1 MSKYIGKRIVP
12 KHCGEWKKEVAY
24 EMLSIVL
31 DKDRGDSYISRCEV
45 PAGVELSDAK
55 YWALCSDFSQQIQ
68 DMSDQLSETESRM
81 TEDLSET
88 KAAMSEELEQES
100 ERLNHTVDAA
110 KQTLEEQVSMAR
122 EELAQGR
129 LDMENTAQRLEA
141 RLDANV
147 AASTVPDSDYAAE
160 LVDMRVTL
168 TGETFPS
175 AGAAMRGEVE
185 RLECEISEAV
195 EKSVSEARLGCLGIK
210 GNLALAFLPA
220 KGPKENGA
228 NLEIGKYLAYRRIT
242 TTTWGQV

>member
-45 PAGVELSDAK
+45 PAGVELSEAK

-110 KQTLEEQVSMAR
+110 KQTLEEQVSVAR
-122 EELAQGR
+122 EELAQ
-129 LDMENTAQRLEA
+129 
-141 RLDANV
+141 
-147 AASTVPDSDYAAE
+147 
-160 LVDMRVTL
+160 
-168 TGETFPS
+168 
-175 AGAAMRGEVE
+175 
-185 RLECEISEAV
+185 IW
-195 EKSVSEARLGCLGIK
+195 
-210 GNLALAFLPA
+210 
-220 KGPKENGA
+220 
-228 NLEIGKYLAYRRIT
+228 RIPRNA
-242 TTTWGQV
+242 

>member
-12 KHCGEWKKEVAY
+12 KHCGEWKKEAAY

-160 LVDMRVTL
+160 LVD
-168 TGETFPS
+168 
-175 AGAAMRGEVE
+175 AG
-185 RLECEISEAV
+185 
-195 EKSVSEARLGCLGIK
+195 
-210 GNLALAFLPA
+210 N
-220 KGPKENGA
+220 
-228 NLEIGKYLAYRRIT
+228 AYRGNFPIGRGGDAGGSRT
-242 TTTWGQV
+242 FGMRDQ